1 MLIINKLGE
10 NSLSKKLEKRVLK
23 KSQYKPENE
32 VRNKESMIY
41 FKTNVELKRN
51 DLEYDYEHKF

>member
-1 MLIINKLGE
+1 MIINKLGE
-10 NSLSKKLEKRVLK
+10 NSLSKRLEKRVLK

>member
-10 NSLSKKLEKRVLK
+10 NSLSKRLEKRVLK

-32 VRNKESMIY
+32 VRNKKSMIY

>member
-1 MLIINKLGE
+1 MVIINKLGE
-10 NSLSKKLEKRVLK
+10 DSLSKKLEKRVLK